1 MSKMLERIKAF
12 QDRISTSRT
21 AAASFS
27 GQKEDIFYDFAEG
40 RVNRIR
46 LVGTWTTMRSH
57 WVGPSKFNAIH
68 LFPDSAF
75 TGEGAIKKNINCV
88 DFDPATENVVDAASR
103 ECVIC
108 RLHAEV
114 NAILVNDAEA
124 KAKAEHDHTPYTPLD
139 KKQIEFLNNIAKA
152 AKFRE
157 RIFFHIIDRDHPE
170 ILPGKKGLKIAEF
183 PPPLF
188 EAFKKLAA
196 QYNDFEFY
204 DEKDGMDLLI
214 TKSAKSTGQKGYDY
228 SIAVATAGRGFAFT
242 PLTDEEMAYEK
253 PDIQRIFGRKPD
265 QAALLEAMI
274 PECSEIIKMAAENA
288 DSPLAEPPD
297 AAPGYGA
304 SDMAAVPF

>member
-12 QDRISTSRT
+12 QERTNASRA

-75 TGEGAIKKNINCV
+75 TGEGAIKKNLNCV

-108 RLHAEV
+108 RLHAKV
-114 NAILVNDAEA
+114 NEILVNDAEA
-124 KAKAEHDHTPYTPLD
+124 KAKADRDSVPYVALD
-139 KKQIEFLNNIAKA
+139 KKQIDFLNSIAKA

-214 TKSAKSTGQKGYDY
+214 TKSPKASGQKGHDY

-274 PECSEIIKMAAENA
+274 PECRDLILEGDEG
-288 DSPLAEPPD
+288 DSAP
-297 AAPGYGA
+297 AAPNSGYDYGA
-304 SDMAAVPF
+304 EANGAVPF